1 MTQSNNLWLKEIADS
16 HSQWVKTVQGIG
28 GDLYS
33 EDIVQEMYLKLHKS
47 VQKRGS
53 HTFLFKDGKLQKGYV
68 FFTLRSILY
77 TYLGQRNKH
86 RKTPIEWL
94 IKNLEKD
101 KYENPVTFGG
111 LADDSLVYDEQGMGD
126 KQEAEQRFLDKI
138 DLESLNW
145 DEYDRDVFNVYKSTD
160 MSFRTMSR
168 FSNISHTNLFHTVK
182 RCKEKLNDAL
192 KEDWEDLNNE
202 DYERI

>member
-1 MTQSNNLWLKEIADS
+1 M
-16 HSQWVKTVQGIG
+16 
-28 GDLYS
+28 YS

-94 IKNLEKD
+94 MKNLEKD

-192 KEDWEDLNNE
+192 QEDWEDLNNE

>member
-1 MTQSNNLWLKEIADS
+1 MTQYNNLWLKEIADS

-77 TYLGQRNKH
+77 TYLVCHCSSQRNTGMRFKV
-86 RKTPIEWL
+86 RG
-94 IKNLEKD
+94 D
-101 KYENPVTFGG
+101 FG
-111 LADDSLVYDEQGMGD
+111 
-126 KQEAEQRFLDKI
+126 R
-138 DLESLNW
+138 
-145 DEYDRDVFNVYKSTD
+145 
-160 MSFRTMSR
+160 
-168 FSNISHTNLFHTVK
+168 
-182 RCKEKLNDAL
+182 
-192 KEDWEDLNNE
+192 
-202 DYERI
+202 

>member
-1 MTQSNNLWLKEIADS
+1 MTQYNNLWLKEIADS

-94 IKNLEKD
+94 IKNLKKTNTKTLLHLEGWQTILLYMTSKEWETS
-101 KYENPVTFGG
+101 K
-111 LADDSLVYDEQGMGD
+111 
-126 KQEAEQRFLDKI
+126 KQSKGSWIRLT
-138 DLESLNW
+138 LN
-145 DEYDRDVFNVYKSTD
+145 
-160 MSFRTMSR
+160 
-168 FSNISHTNLFHTVK
+168 L
-182 RCKEKLNDAL
+182 
-192 KEDWEDLNNE
+192 
-202 DYERI
+202 